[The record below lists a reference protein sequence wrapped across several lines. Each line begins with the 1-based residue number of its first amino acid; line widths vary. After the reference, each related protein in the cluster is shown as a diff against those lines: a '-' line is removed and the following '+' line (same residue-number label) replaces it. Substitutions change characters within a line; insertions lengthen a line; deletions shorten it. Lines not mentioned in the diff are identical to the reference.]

1 MQDKII
7 VNGARQHNLKDISL
21 TLPRDKFIVITGLS
35 GSGKSTLAFDT
46 IYAEGQRR
54 YVESL
59 SAYARQFLS
68 LMDKPDVDSIEG
80 LSPAISIE
88 QKTTSKNPRSTVGTV
103 TEIYDYLRLLFARL
117 GTPHCP
123 DHGEKIEHQT
133 PTKIVKQIIEK
144 HDSEEVTVYAPII
157 RDKKG
162 TYQTLVQDLYKD
174 GYTHV
179 RIDGEVQ
186 QTDEE
191 VDLDRYKKHTIEVV
205 IDMVEATEE
214 ESDRLQEAVE
224 AALDMAEGLVKVNED
239 IYSEKMACPVCGLV
253 FEELQ
258 PRMFS
263 FNTPYGACEACS
275 GLGIKQEIDPD
286 LVIPDKN
293 LSIAEGAIAAYRNV
307 IDGWRGQQL
316 VNIGRYYGFNPMT
329 PIKNFTKEQLDIL
342 LYGSDK
348 EIDFTYTSRKRKG
361 TFSYTSDWEGVIPQL
376 ERLYHQTESDYRRK
390 EIEKYMRS
398 LPCPSCEG
406 KRLKP
411 KILSV
416 LINGKSIIDVTD
428 MSISRSVDFF
438 KGIEVPEE
446 QELIAKPI
454 LKEITSR
461 LSFLID
467 VGLGYLTLSRSAGT
481 LSGGEAQRIR
491 LATQIGANLTGVLY
505 VLDEPSI
512 GLHQRDNAK
521 LISTLHK
528 LRDLGN
534 TLLVVEHD
542 QETIERADHVVD
554 IGPGAGLQGGHIIAE
569 GTPKQIEKTKGS
581 LTGEYLSQKRII
593 PYRKE
598 RRTATGYLTVH
609 GAKENNLKDVEIAI
623 PKGTLT
629 LVTGVSGS
637 GKSTLIHQ
645 VLYKALKQKL
655 NKSRDVPGTHD
666 RIGGYNDIENVII
679 IDQSPIGKTPRSNP
693 ATYTKV
699 FDDIRTLFAQTT
711 EAKLRGYQPG
721 RFSFNVKGGRCETC
735 KGEGQ
740 IKIEMNFLPDVYVEC
755 DECKGHRYNRETLE
769 VRYKGKN
776 IADVL
781 EMSVNEAVAF
791 FENIPSITRK
801 LKTLQGVGLGY
812 IKLGQSSITLSGG
825 ESQRI
830 KLTRELAKR
839 STRKTLYILDE
850 PTTGLHFHDI
860 NNLLSVLNKLVDNGS
875 SMIIIEHNLD
885 IIKNADYIID
895 LGPEGGDGGGEVIA
909 TGTPEEIV
917 KESLSH
923 TARYLKPM
931 LDQHPVAE
939 KNTLKKKSP
948 SRNKSSS
955 KKKSSSR
962 KKSSSKKSSPKKNSS
977 KKRS

>member
-1 MQDKII
+1 MQNKIV
-7 VNGARQHNLKDISL
+7 VNGARQHNLKGVSL
-21 TLPRDKFIVITGLS
+21 SLPRDKYIVITGLS

-80 LSPAISIE
+80 LSPAVSIE

-103 TEIYDYLRLLFARL
+103 TEIYDYLRLLYARL

-123 DHGEKIEHQT
+123 EHGEKIERQS
-133 PTKIVKQIIEK
+133 PTRIVKNIIEK
-144 HDSEEVTVYAPII
+144 YDGKEISIYAPII

-162 TYQTLVQDLYKD
+162 TYQTLIKDLHKD
-174 GYTHV
+174 GFTHA
-179 RIDGEVQ
+179 RIDGKLQ

-191 VDLDRYKKHTIEVV
+191 VNLDHYKKHTVEVL
-205 IDMVEATEE
+205 IDAVEAVED

-224 AALDMAEGLVKVNED
+224 NALEMAEGLVKADDELF
-239 IYSEKMACPVCGLV
+239 SEKMACPVCGLV

-263 FNTPYGACEACS
+263 FNTPYGACEACG
-275 GLGIKQEIDPD
+275 GLGIKQEIDPE
-286 LVIPDKN
+286 LVIPDTD
-293 LSIAEGAIAAYRNV
+293 LSIAEGAIAAFRNAV
-307 IDGWRGQQL
+307 DGWRGQQL

-329 PIKNFTKEQLDIL
+329 PIKNFTQEQLNVL

-390 EIEKYMRS
+390 EIEKYMRT

-406 KRLKP
+406 RRLKP
-411 KILSV
+411 KVLSV
-416 LINGKSIIDVTD
+416 LINEKSIIDVTD
-428 MSISRSVDFF
+428 MSITNAIRFF
-438 KGIEVPEE
+438 NGLTVPDEVKE
-446 QELIAKPI
+446 IAKPI
-454 LKEITSR
+454 IKEIISR
-461 LSFLID
+461 LKFLSD

-512 GLHQRDNAK
+512 GLHQRDNSK

-534 TLLVVEHD
+534 TLIVVEHD

-554 IGPGAGLQGGHIIAE
+554 MGPGAGRQGGEVVAQ

-581 LTGEYLSQKRII
+581 LTGEYLSRKRTI
-593 PYRKE
+593 PYRRE
-598 RRTATGYLTVH
+598 RRQPKGYLTVH
-609 GAKENNLKDVEIAI
+609 GARENNLKDVEAII
-623 PKGTLT
+623 PKGVLT

-645 VLYKALKQKL
+645 ILYKALQRKIS
-655 NKSRDVPGTHD
+655 NARVVPGAHE
-666 RIGGYNDIENVII
+666 RIGGYQDIENVII
-679 IDQSPIGKTPRSNP
+679 IDQSPIGRTPRSNP

-699 FDDIRTLFAQTT
+699 FDEIRTLFAQTT

-721 RFSFNVKGGRCETC
+721 RFSFNVKGGRCEHC

-755 DECKGHRYNRETLE
+755 DECKGTRYDRETLE
-769 VRYKGKN
+769 VKYKGKS

-781 EMSVNEAVAF
+781 DMTVNEALEF
-791 FENIPSITRK
+791 FINIPSIKRK
-801 LKTLQGVGLGY
+801 LETLQGVGLGY
-812 IKLGQSSITLSGG
+812 IKLGQSSVTLSGG

-839 STRKTLYILDE
+839 STKKTLYILDE

-860 NNLLSVLNKLVDNGS
+860 NNLLGVLNKLVDNGS

-885 IIKNADYIID
+885 VIKNADHIID
-895 LGPEGGDGGGEVIA
+895 MGPEGGEAGGEIVA
-909 TGTPEEIV
+909 VGTPEEIV
-917 KESLSH
+917 AREQGH
-923 TARYLKPM
+923 TARYLKP
-931 LDQHPVAE
+931 LLNKDSD
-939 KNTLKKKSP
+939 TL
-948 SRNKSSS
+948 RSSDVN
-955 KKKSSSR
+955 R
-962 KKSSSKKSSPKKNSS
+962 VNH
-977 KKRS
+977 KRLE